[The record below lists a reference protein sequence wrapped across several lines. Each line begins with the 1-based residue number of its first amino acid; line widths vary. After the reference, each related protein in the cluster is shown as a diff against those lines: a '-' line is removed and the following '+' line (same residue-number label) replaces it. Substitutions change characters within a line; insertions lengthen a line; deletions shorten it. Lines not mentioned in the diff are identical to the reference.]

1 LAGSS
6 LSLVW
11 LSSFAVPPI
20 LEGKTMSNEIERLLD
35 FRKLHEG
42 IVREI
47 NRTPVPQESG
57 AQGLP
62 QHAKPEDIAV
72 SRDIAPYLA
81 CVESAA
87 KMLEQTKSHA
97 RDMEAAVDDLQQ
109 RQMELETSL
118 DEAKYRNTQLEE
130 SFAAERNRA
139 ARAQTLA
146 GQAAKRIEELETALA
161 DANARADALTS
172 AIEKAFADV
181 VERPNS
187 GTAAA

>member
-1 LAGSS
+1 LAGSPQY
-6 LSLVW
+6 LAE

-20 LEGKTMSNEIERLLD
+20 SEGKTMSNEIEPLLD

-47 NRTPVPQESG
+47 NRAPAPQESG
-57 AQGLP
+57 A
-62 QHAKPEDIAV
+62 HAKSEGIAV

-81 CVESAA
+81 CVESVA

-97 RDMEAAVDDLQQ
+97 RDMEAAVDDLQR
-109 RQMELETSL
+109 RQTELETSL
-118 DEAKYRNTQLEE
+118 NGAKYRNTQLEE

-139 ARAQTLA
+139 ARAQTVA
-146 GQAAKRIEELETALA
+146 GQAAKRIQELEAALA

-181 VERPNS
+181 VDKPNS
-187 GTAAA
+187 GTAAAA